1 MEKKDYPMVL
11 TAEDL
16 SQILGISKRVA
27 YEIMDENGF
36 PLIRIR
42 RSKYVNREDFF
53 NWLEKKKDVS

>member
-11 TAEDL
+11 TAEEL

-27 YEIMDENGF
+27 YEIMDEKGF

-53 NWLEKKKDVS
+53 NWLENKKDVS

>member
-16 SQILGISKRVA
+16 SKILGISKRVA